1 MSTAIQ
7 GLRGTGQFSIDFR
20 PTNYRELFT
29 LLEPNGSAPLNAL
42 LAMAASESTDDPK
55 YNNFQDELPARQMIV
70 NNVGGYPG
78 TGGTQTI
85 QLTAGDP
92 GAYVLAGSV
101 VVNSRTGEV
110 MQATADGDTVAIA
123 ITVTRQIG
131 GTTLTINNGDMLF
144 VAGFAASEGSGAP
157 TAISFD
163 PVVVYNYTQIFK
175 TPFQVTGTLQN
186 TYRRTGN
193 AETEYMTKAL
203 KLHMS
208 DIERAMFFGRR
219 VENNGT
225 TAQPTRF
232 TGGLMN
238 LITNIT
244 DVGTFATPGLMD
256 ENVFDRTLIE
266 NIFAW
271 GSKQKI
277 CFGGARIAS
286 LLQQIGKD
294 KWTPRQ
300 IDNAYGILFTRYVTF
315 AGDLLFYLHPQFRQI
330 NGMANTMV
338 VIDLPYTKYRFLQN
352 RDTRLYRNIQP
363 PDADSVKHQY
373 MTECGLE
380 LLQNRP
386 HAIIKN
392 WTDVTTPPP

>member
-7 GLRGTGQFSIDFR
+7 GLRGTGQFDVNFR

-42 LAMAASESTDDPK
+42 LAMAASEQTDDPK
-55 YNNFQDELPARQMIV
+55 YNNFQDELPDRQMTV

-78 TGGTQTI
+78 TGGVQVL
-85 QLTAGDP
+85 QLTATDP
-92 GAYVLAGSV
+92 VAYILKGSV
-101 VVNSRTGEV
+101 VVNARTGEV
-110 MQATADGDTVAIA
+110 MQATLDGDTTAHTIS
-123 ITVTRQIG
+123 VTRQIG
-131 GTTLTINNGDMLF
+131 GTTLVINQGDKLF
-144 VAGFAASEGSGAP
+144 VAGFAAAEGSGAP

-163 PVVVYNYTQIFK
+163 PLVDYNYTQIFK

-203 KLHMS
+203 KLHMM
-208 DIERAMFFGRR
+208 DIERAMFFGKR

-232 TGGLMN
+232 TGGVMN

-244 DVGTFATPGLMD
+244 DCSTFSSPGIMD
-256 ENVFDRTLIE
+256 EKTFDRTLIE

-271 GSKQKI
+271 GSKQKV

-286 LLQQIGKD
+286 LLQAIGKD
-294 KWTPRQ
+294 RWTPRQ

-330 NGMANTMV
+330 SGMDKTMV
-338 VIDLPYTKYRFLQN
+338 VLDLPYVKYRFLQN
-352 RDTRLYRNIQP
+352 RDTRLYRNIQL
-363 PDADSVKHQY
+363 PDEDSVKHQY

-380 LLQNRP
+380 LLQGKP
-386 HAIIKN
+386 HAIIKA
-392 WTDVTTPPP
+392 WSDIA